1 MLYKQRAIEHPQE
14 EYLIMLRRP
23 MVLRVALLAFS
34 CLSAMVL
41 ATTTTTIPNSAADFT
56 GREIL
61 SVSRIAH
68 GGADYANMQN
78 VTVQAGGFV
87 NAAAFG
93 GIGANP
99 LGAMAEVKL
108 KITDYQDKLM
118 RRRLDVAPS
127 ATLPGRTY
135 LVFTGGQG
143 GGMIFGNEF
152 RVSETAAS
160 RHWGMMGFDTLN
172 RAIEGQLVTARQKDE
187 GNDYVVEVKFNPQDT
202 VRYWINQQTFLIDKI
217 STRYNSQVLIE
228 EERSNYK
235 RADCMMLPFHIVT
248 RLQGQRFADLAIES
262 YDLKSTVPAA
272 TFTIAT
278 VTP

>member
-1 MLYKQRAIEHPQE
+1 MVRRSIARKTLIVVSCCLAAI
-14 EYLIMLRRP
+14 
-23 MVLRVALLAFS
+23 AL
-34 CLSAMVL
+34 V
-41 ATTTTTIPNSAADFT
+41 ATTATIPNAAADFT

-61 SVSRIAH
+61 SVARIAH
-68 GGADYANMQN
+68 GGIDYANMQN
-78 VTVQAGGFV
+78 VTVRANGFV

-93 GIGANP
+93 GMGANP

-108 KITDYQDKLM
+108 NITDFQDKQM

-135 LVFTGGQG
+135 LVYTGSQG

-172 RAIEGQLVTARQKDE
+172 RAIEGSLVTARQKDE

-202 VRYWINQQTFLIDKI
+202 VRYWINMQTFLIDKI

-228 EERSNYK
+228 ESRSDYR
-235 RADCMMLPFHIVT
+235 RADCMMLPFHVVT
-248 RLQGQRFADLAIES
+248 RLQGQRFADLAIEH
-262 YDLKSTVPAA
+262 YDLKTSVPAA
-272 TFTIAT
+272 TFTISAT
-278 VTP
+278 P

>member
-1 MLYKQRAIEHPQE
+1 MVRRLIARKTLILAACCLAAI
-14 EYLIMLRRP
+14 
-23 MVLRVALLAFS
+23 AL
-34 CLSAMVL
+34 V
-41 ATTTTTIPNSAADFT
+41 ATTATVPNAAADFT

-61 SVSRIAH
+61 SVARIAH

-78 VTVQAGGFV
+78 VTVRASGFV

-93 GIGANP
+93 GMGANP

-108 KITDYQDKLM
+108 NITDYQDKQM

-135 LVFTGGQG
+135 LVYTGSTG

-172 RAIEGQLVTARQKDE
+172 RAIEGSLVTARQKDE

-202 VRYWINQQTFLIDKI
+202 VRYWINMQTFLIDKI

-228 EERSNYK
+228 ESRSDYR

-262 YDLKSTVPAA
+262 YDLKSMVPAA
-272 TFTIAT
+272 TFTITAI
-278 VTP
+278 P

>member
-1 MLYKQRAIEHPQE
+1 
-14 EYLIMLRRP
+14 MLRR
-23 MVLRVALLAFS
+23 LIGRKALLLS
-34 CLSAMVL
+34 LCCLSAIAL
-41 ATTTTTIPNSAADFT
+41 TITATPTPNAAADFT

-68 GGADYANMQN
+68 GGADYASLQN

-108 KITDYQDKLM
+108 RITDYQDKQM

-135 LVFTGGQG
+135 LVFTGSQG

-202 VRYWINQQTFLIDKI
+202 VRYWINMQTFLIDKI
-217 STRYNSQVLIE
+217 TTRYNSQVLIE
-228 EERSNYK
+228 EDRSDYR
-235 RADCMMLPFHIVT
+235 RADCMMLPFHVVT

-262 YDLKSTVPAA
+262 YDLKSRVPAA
-272 TFTIAT
+272 TFTMS

>member
-1 MLYKQRAIEHPQE
+1 
-14 EYLIMLRRP
+14 MLRRSI
-23 MVLRVALLAFS
+23 VRKALMLAF
-34 CLSAMVL
+34 CCFAALAL
-41 ATTTTTIPNSAADFT
+41 ATTTATIPNAAADFT

-68 GGADYANMQN
+68 GGVDYANMQN

-135 LVFTGGQG
+135 LVFTGSQG

-152 RVSETAAS
+152 RVSEAAAS

-172 RAIEGQLVTARQKDE
+172 RAIDGQLVTARQKDE

-202 VRYWINQQTFLIDKI
+202 VRYWINMQTFLIDKI

-228 EERSNYK
+228 ENRSDYR

-248 RLQGQRFADLAIES
+248 RLQGQRLADLAIES
-262 YDLKSTVPAA
+262 YDLKSSVPAA
-272 TFTIAT
+272 TFTITT